1 MPLHHVSD
9 FEKLYLELLHARYRE
24 EVLDRLK
31 EGILDEKVEEL
42 MTAVAAEVTERFK
55 I

>member
-1 MPLHHVSD
+1 M
-9 FEKLYLELLHARYRE
+9 ARYRK

-31 EGILDEKVEEL
+31 AGILDEKAEEL
-42 MTAVAAEVTERFK
+42 MTAVAAEVAERFK